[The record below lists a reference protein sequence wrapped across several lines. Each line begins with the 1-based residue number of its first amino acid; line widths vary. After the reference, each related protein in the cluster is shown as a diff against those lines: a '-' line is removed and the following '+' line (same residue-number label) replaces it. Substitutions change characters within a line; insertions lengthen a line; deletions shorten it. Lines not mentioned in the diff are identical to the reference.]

1 MKIVL
6 GVLVVVLVVLGG
18 INLTKKDDSS
28 AAINEEASLEETSTS
43 ANTSSAPQEEPQAE
57 ATEVADNDESAPEK
71 QPENVVKNEKPDPL
85 PTGKNGFL
93 ADFDPNKNFG
103 LKKDDRFV
111 IDAKGK
117 ALTSIPDGLRIIT
130 SNTIPDWDKKMLE
143 RLQEGPAYA
152 KGDAVI
158 KKLEK
163 KFLMVNGKTGFPV
176 ELAGIKF
183 TAPDG
188 AKMSFNAFVNGA
200 NGEMMLFFN
209 TKKNGKTIDPES
221 VGK

>member
-1 MKIVL
+1 MKVVL
-6 GVLVVVLVVLGG
+6 GVLVLILVVLGG
-18 INLTKKDDSS
+18 INLTKKDNTS
-28 AAINEEASLEETSTS
+28 AAINDEVNIEETPTS
-43 ANTSSAPQEEPQAE
+43 AKTESAPQNTPQAKGE
-57 ATEVADNDESAPEK
+57 AMAQNNESG
-71 QPENVVKNEKPDPL
+71 PENKPEAVAGTEKPDPV
-85 PTGKNGFL
+85 PMGKNGFL

-103 LKKDDRFV
+103 VKKNDRFV

-117 ALTSIPDGLRIIT
+117 ALTSIPEDLRIVGGEPI
-130 SNTIPDWDKKMLE
+130 SDWDKKMLE
-143 RLQEGPAYA
+143 RLQEGPAYS

-158 KKLEK
+158 TKLEK

-176 ELAGIKF
+176 ELAGVKF

-209 TKKNGKTIDPES
+209 TKKDGKVIDPES